1 MQSSCRKP
9 YITCK
14 KGCAEMKKFSPISK
28 DFPHFLH
35 GGDYNPEQWIETP
48 EIWDE
53 DMALMKEAHTNE
65 FTVGIFSWAEIEKE
79 EGVFDFSWLD
89 TIIGKIHKAGGKVV
103 LATPSAARP
112 KWLSDKYPEV
122 LRVNETLSRNKFS
135 TRHNH
140 CYTSP
145 VYRDKVRIID
155 EKLSER
161 YGKHPAVVA
170 WHISNEFNGRCY
182 CDLCAEEFRNFLR
195 RKFDND
201 IDKLNHEY
209 WTRFWSHRFG
219 SFEEIE
225 PPRTAASGSLA
236 TGPAGDSCVLGL
248 NLAWKEFCSDQTIDF
263 AAWEKAAIRKYSDL
277 PVTTNCM
284 PTHIGFDHYKMG
296 KVLDVH
302 SIDLYPRWSS
312 GFTYF
317 ANYCAYHSTFC
328 RGVKEG
334 QPFMIMESAP
344 GINLG
349 SVTYHKVKSREEQL
363 FEAVDFIAHGADT
376 IQYFQWR
383 KGRGAYEKNHGA
395 VVDHYGKSDNRVF
408 KMVKETGEMLE
419 KLDGVIGTG
428 VKAEAAVVYDYKTQ
442 WALDQGLATFAPQ
455 DTNGYLA
462 LTQNLF
468 TALWNKNIPVDI
480 ISYDMDFSKYKVILL
495 PLPYI
500 MTEKIAEKI
509 KKFVADGGTLI
520 STCLAA
526 TANENDLNYT
536 GGIPGAGLREL
547 FGLRVDEVDYYG
559 PGASKPN
566 GVIYNGKE
574 YPIHLHAEFIVPDDA
589 KTLMSFTDDI
599 LKDSPAV
606 LKKDFGKGT
615 SYYIGFNPGL
625 DFLSDFVP
633 EALASCGVMPLPEI
647 TGDEFIRVT
656 KREGDGEEYFFVMNV
671 SGTEEQNISL
681 NESFTDML
689 TGEKKTGA
697 LTLPAKGFMILAK

>member
-1 MQSSCRKP
+1 
-9 YITCK
+9 
-14 KGCAEMKKFSPISK
+14 MKKFPPISK

-53 DMALMKEAHTNE
+53 DMALMKEGNLNE
-65 FTVGIFSWAEIEKE
+65 FTIGIFSWAEIEKE

-89 TIIGKIHKAGGKVV
+89 TIIEKIHNAGGKVV

-122 LRVNETLSRNKFS
+122 LRVNETLVRNKFAQ
-135 TRHNH
+135 RHNH
-140 CYTSP
+140 CFSSP
-145 VYRDKVRIID
+145 IYREKVRIID

-170 WHISNEFNGRCY
+170 WHISNELNGRCY
-182 CDLCAEEFRNFLR
+182 CENCAENFRNFLR
-195 RKFDND
+195 KKFDND
-201 IDKLNHEY
+201 IEKLNHEY
-209 WTRFWSHRFG
+209 WTRFWSHRIG
-219 SFEEIE
+219 SFDEIE
-225 PPRTAASGSLA
+225 PPRSAVSGSLA
-236 TGPAGDSCVLGL
+236 VGPIGDTCVLGL
-248 NLAWKEFCSDQTIDF
+248 NLAWKEFCSEQIIDF
-263 AAWEKAAIRKYSDL
+263 TAHEKAAIKKYSDR

-284 PTHIGFDHYKMG
+284 PYHIGFDHFKMG

-302 SIDLYPRWSS
+302 SVDLYPRWSEN
-312 GFTYF
+312 FTSY
-317 ANYCAYHSTFC
+317 AKYCAYQCTFC
-328 RGVKEG
+328 RGIKEG

-349 SVTYHKVKSREEQL
+349 SVTYHKVKSAEEQL

-408 KMVKETGEMLE
+408 QMVKTTGEMLK

-428 VKAEAAVVYDYKTQ
+428 VCSKAAIVYDYKTQ
-442 WALDQGLATFAPQ
+442 WALDSGLATFAPQ

-462 LTQNLF
+462 LTKNLF
-468 TALWNKNIPVDI
+468 YSLWDKNIPVDI
-480 ISYDMDFSKYKVILL
+480 ISYDMDFSKYKAICL

-500 MTEKIAEKI
+500 MTEKNAEKI
-509 KKFVADGGTLI
+509 KKFVSDGGTLI

-536 GGIPGAGLREL
+536 GGVPGAGLLEL

-559 PGASKPN
+559 AGAPTPN
-566 GVIYNGKE
+566 AVIAGDKE
-574 YPIHLHAEFIVPDDA
+574 YPVRLHAELIVPDDA
-589 KTLMSFTDDI
+589 KTLMTFKGDI
-599 LKDSPAV
+599 LEGCPALLTKDY
-606 LKKDFGKGT
+606 GKGKV
-615 SYYIGFNPGL
+615 YYIGFNPGL
-625 DFLSDFVP
+625 EFLSDFLP
-633 EALASCGVMPLPEI
+633 EAVAECGITPLSEI

-656 KREGDGEEYFFVMNV
+656 KREGDGEEYFFVMNI
-671 SGTEEQNISL
+671 SGTEEQTVSL
-681 NESFTDML
+681 NESFTDVL
-689 TGEKKTGA
+689 TGKKKEGSF
-697 LTLPAKGFMILAK
+697 TLKGKGFMILTK